1 MKAVTGVAGVL
12 LTLLLAGCSALR
24 PAPVPPTVVI
34 PTTLLEQLGEQV
46 SWLRAG
52 ACHGDPVATR
62 RLSRAL
68 DGGGMAAGDF
78 AWLRGDAR
86 GPLTE
91 SGLLGGSSVQRPAG
105 LLMLTCGGH
114 AAA

>member
-12 LTLLLAGCSALR
+12 LTLLLAGCSAPR

-34 PTTLLEQLGEQV
+34 PATLLEQLGEQV

-52 ACHGDPVATR
+52 ACHGDPAAAR
-62 RLSRAL
+62 RLSRVL

-78 AWLRGDAR
+78 AWLRGAAR
-86 GPLTE
+86 GPLTQ
-91 SGLLGGSSVQRPAG
+91 SGLLGESSGELPAG
-105 LLMLTCGGH
+105 LLTLTCGGR